1 MSLPALEV
9 LEKKLERQKRLFE
22 LKKGALERQ
31 IERHIAQFEL
41 KKGAFEKKFEQH
53 FENHKKRFGQR
64 FESAKAEDREL
75 KSVASRKR
83 RVSASTTKY
92 ASSAA
97 GSRNRWRS
105 EQ

>member
-1 MSLPALEV
+1 MSLPALDI

-22 LKKGALERQ
+22 LKRGALERQ
-31 IERHIAQFEL
+31 IERHIAQFEQ

-53 FENHKKRFGQR
+53 FEDHKRRFGQR
-64 FESAKAEDREL
+64 FESQKQRIGTQI
-75 KSVASRKR
+75 VVSRKR

-97 GSRNRWRS
+97 GWRSRWRS
-105 EQ
+105 EP